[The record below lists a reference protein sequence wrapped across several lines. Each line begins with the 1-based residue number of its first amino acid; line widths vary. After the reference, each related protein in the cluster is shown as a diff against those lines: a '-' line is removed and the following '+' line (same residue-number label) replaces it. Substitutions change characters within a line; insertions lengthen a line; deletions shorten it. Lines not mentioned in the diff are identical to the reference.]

1 MVLLRRF
8 DAIETTFRPLTLAH
22 RAFCAM
28 LIRLR
33 AETDSVRLRP
43 APLGEGAEPFNPTKL

>member
-43 APLGEGAEPFNPTKL
+43 APLREGAEPFKPTKL